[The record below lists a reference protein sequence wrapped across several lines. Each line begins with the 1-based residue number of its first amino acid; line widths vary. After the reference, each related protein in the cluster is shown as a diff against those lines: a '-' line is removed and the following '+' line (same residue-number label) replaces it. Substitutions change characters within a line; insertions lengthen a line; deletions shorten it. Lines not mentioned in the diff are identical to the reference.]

1 MNSRKNKLEFLNRAF
16 NQRDLKGLESLNLGS
31 ILFLNIIE
39 DRGERRTAIDGNN
52 LTVYNHSFDG
62 IETLRAKLLQK
73 YNIVW
78 NEQKTYFQNEQ

>member
-78 NEQKTYFQNEQ
+78 NEQKTYFQNEK